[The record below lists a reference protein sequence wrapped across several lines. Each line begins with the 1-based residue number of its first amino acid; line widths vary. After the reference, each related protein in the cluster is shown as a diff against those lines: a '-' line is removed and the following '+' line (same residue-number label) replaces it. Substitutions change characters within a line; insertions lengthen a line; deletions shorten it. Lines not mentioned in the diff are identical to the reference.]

1 MRARPQLQELENA
14 KADVTSTDSGSV
26 SGALREMQQ
35 QGCPMTC
42 AQMTQLISQLTQQRS
57 SEEAS
62 APASASSPTAAPA
75 PATNLVDADDAA
87 IQDLWAA
94 MHAAGC

>member
-1 MRARPQLQELENA
+1 MQELENA

-42 AQMTQLISQLTQQRS
+42 AQMTQLLTQLTQQRS

-62 APASASSPTAAPA
+62 APASAPTAAPA

-87 IQDLWAA
+87 IQDVWAA